1 MMGMTREWYFS
12 SESVTEGHPDKVADA
27 ISDGVLDAALRIDPN
42 ARVACETMV
51 TTRRAIV
58 AGETT
63 VSEALPIDEIAREA
77 IRRIGYGG
85 FDPDF
90 DADTV
95 EIERL
100 IHEQSPDIAGG
111 VVESLEKRSGSTDP
125 LDALGAGDQGIMF
138 GFACDETPELMPLP
152 IQLAHR
158 LAERLSTVRRDGTLP
173 YLRPD
178 GKTQVTVKY
187 EDHRPLAV
195 TNVLISAH
203 HAAGVVLEEMRAEL
217 AEHVARPVLTDY
229 LQDDEVPLLLNP
241 SGRFEI
247 GGPVA
252 DTGLTGRKIIVDTY
266 GGYAR
271 HGGGAFSGKDATK
284 VDRSA
289 AYAARHAA
297 KNVVA
302 AGLALRCEVQ
312 LAYAIGQARP
322 FSIHLETFGT
332 EQVDPARIEKLL
344 SDVFDFRPAAILDRL
359 GLRSPIFS
367 RTAAYGHF
375 GRPEFT
381 WESTA
386 AAADLAS
393 AAGL

>member
-1 MMGMTREWYFS
+1 MGMTREWYFS

-77 IRRIGYGG
+77 IRRIGYSG

-90 DADTV
+90 DAATV
-95 EIERL
+95 EVVRL

-386 AAADLAS
+386 TAADLAS